1 MLNMYANRMNLRT
14 VSALLTLC
22 VLHGATARAADWP
35 QYRGL
40 NHDGKTSESI
50 QPWGSQGP
58 RAVWKTPTPLGFSS
72 FTVSQNRAFTLVQ
85 REQHGAKREV
95 CLALDAKTGTPLWE
109 KPVGVAKYDG
119 GGDSGTSDN
128 KGGDGPRSTPSV
140 DGNSVYVLSAH
151 LYLACLDASSGE
163 ERWAKDIVRE
173 FNGRNISWQS
183 AASPVIDGNLVFVAG
198 GGPDESLLA
207 FNKTSGE
214 LVWKTGDEKMT
225 HATPTVATIH
235 GVRQVIFFTQ
245 SGLVAVEAATGK
257 ALWQY
262 AFPYRVSTAAS
273 PVVGEDIVYCSA
285 GYGVGAA
292 AVQLTRSGGEF
303 AVKELWRSR
312 GDRPVASHWSTP
324 VYHDG
329 HLYGMFSFK
338 NYGEGPVKCVE
349 LKTGKV
355 KWEQKGFGPG
365 NLILAGNRLLALGD
379 AGQLVLIEAT
389 PVSFRELARAEIL
402 DGKCWSTPV
411 LSGGRIYARS
421 TLEGVCLEAAP

>member
-1 MLNMYANRMNLRT
+1 MNLRT
-14 VSALLTLC
+14 VSALLTLGL
-22 VLHGATARAADWP
+22 LHGVTARAADWP
-35 QYRGL
+35 QYRGS
-40 NHDGKTSESI
+40 NHDGNTSESI

-58 RAVWKTPTPLGFSS
+58 RALWKIPTPLGFSS
-72 FTVSQNRAFTLVQ
+72 FTVSQDRAFTLVQ
-85 REQHGAKREV
+85 REQDGAKREV
-95 CLALDAKTGTPLWE
+95 CLALDAKSGTPLWE
-109 KPVGVAKYDG
+109 KPIGVAKYDG

-140 DGNSVYVLSAH
+140 DGDSVYVLSAH
-151 LYLACLDASSGE
+151 LELACLDAASGE
-163 ERWAKDIVRE
+163 ERWAKDILRE
-173 FNGRNISWQS
+173 FQGRNISWQS
-183 AASPVIDGNLVFVAG
+183 AASPVIDGDLVFVAG
-198 GGPDESLLA
+198 GGPGSVA
-207 FNKTSGE
+207 PGFPQNQRR
-214 LVWKTGDEKMT
+214 TGLENGRRKDHPC
-225 HATPTVATIH
+225 HAHRSATIH

-245 SGLVAVEAATGK
+245 SGLVAVEAATGTR
-257 ALWQY
+257 LWQY

-273 PVVGEDIVYCSA
+273 PVVGGDIVYCSA

-292 AVQLTRSGGEF
+292 AVRLARSGGKF
-303 AVKELWRSR
+303 AVTELWRSR
-312 GDRPVASHWSTP
+312 GDRPIANHWSTP

-338 NYGEGPVKCVE
+338 NYGDGPVKCVE

-389 PVSFRELARAEIL
+389 PDSYRELARAEIL
-402 DGKCWSTPV
+402 EGKCWSTPI

-421 TLEGVCLEAAP
+421 TVEGVCLEVAP

>member
-1 MLNMYANRMNLRT
+1 M
-14 VSALLTLC
+14 
-22 VLHGATARAADWP
+22 
-35 QYRGL
+35 
-40 NHDGKTSESI
+40 
-50 QPWGSQGP
+50 
-58 RAVWKTPTPLGFSS
+58 VWKTSTPLGFSS
-72 FTVSQNRAFTLVQ
+72 FSVSQGRAFTLVQ
-85 REQHGAKREV
+85 REQDGAKREV
-95 CLALDAKTGTPLWE
+95 CLALDAQSGTPLWE
-109 KPVGVAKYDG
+109 QPIGVAKYDG

-140 DGNSVYVLSAH
+140 DGDSVYILSAH
-151 LYLACLDASSGE
+151 LVLACLDAATGE
-163 ERWAKDIVRE
+163 QRWSQDIIRE

-183 AASPVIDGNLVFVAG
+183 AASPVVDGDLVFVAG
-198 GGPDESLLA
+198 GGPGESLLA
-207 FNKTSGE
+207 FHKTSGE
-214 LVWKTGDEKMT
+214 LAWKTGDEKMT
-225 HATPTVATIH
+225 HATPAPATIH

-245 SGLVAVEAATGK
+245 SGLVAVEAATGTR
-257 ALWQY
+257 LWQY

-273 PVVGEDIVYCSA
+273 PVVGGDIVYCSA

-292 AVQLTRSGGEF
+292 AVQLARSGGKF
-303 AVKELWRSR
+303 AVMELWRSR
-312 GDRPVASHWSTP
+312 GDRPIASHWSTP

-338 NYGEGPVKCVE
+338 NYGDGPVKCVE

-389 PVSFRELARAEIL
+389 PDSYRELARADIL
-402 DGKCWSTPV
+402 EGKCWSTPI

-421 TLEGVCLEAAP
+421 TLEGVCLEVAP